1 MLQCCRCLCR
11 PQCRHRLQP
20 WSEEALAS
28 VSKRFLDGEDLGT
41 EEAKQAI
48 INFMPYSFLAI
59 DKLGEQYQT
68 LERRFNYTTPKSF
81 FELIA
86 LYRSILDGRRKET
99 KAT

>member
-1 MLQCCRCLCR
+1 M
-11 PQCRHRLQP
+11 
-20 WSEEALAS
+20 
-28 VSKRFLDGEDLGT
+28 
-41 EEAKQAI
+41 
-48 INFMPYSFLAI
+48 
-59 DKLGEQYQT
+59 GEQYQT